1 MKKPL
6 MITAISIIL
15 IFQSF
20 VAAQD
25 LIENSAEEAMETMRG
40 LVLEV
45 EESGLDDVFV
55 VQEVTLEIYSGSLE
69 GTIEVVENHLSDH
82 PVYDIP
88 VEPGDRVLLM
98 KEVSENGDYGL
109 HITEYV
115 RDRSIFKL
123 TVVFAML
130 LLLVGR
136 WKGLKTLLTLS
147 ITFFMIVQVLLPGML
162 KGYSPIL
169 LSLFSS
175 FVITL
180 VTIFII
186 NGVNSKSFSAIIGIF
201 GGLIAAGIVMF
212 WAGSQVKL
220 TGLSSEEATMLMYIP
235 QSVSFDFRDLL
246 FAGIIMGALG
256 AVMDVGISVASAME
270 EVRRVHPSISVGEL
284 MKSGMNVGQ
293 DIMGTMSNTLILAYT
308 GAALPLLLLFM
319 AYDATM
325 IEILNLDII
334 ATEVVR
340 ALSGSVGLVLTVP
353 MTVLASAVLLNR
365 NTKKTPKG

>member
-6 MITAISIIL
+6 IIISISMFL

-25 LIENSAEEAMETMRG
+25 LIENNTDATMETMRG
-40 LVLEV
+40 VVLEV
-45 EESGLDDVFV
+45 EESGPDDVFA

-69 GTIEVVENHLSDH
+69 GTIEMVENHLSDH

-98 KEVSENGDYGL
+98 KEVSENGEYEL

-115 RDRSIFKL
+115 RDRSIFL
-123 TVVFAML
+123 LALFFAIL

-147 ITFFMIVQVLLPGML
+147 ITFFMIIQVLLPGML

-175 FVITL
+175 FMITL
-180 VTIFII
+180 LTIFII
-186 NGVNSKSFSAIIGIF
+186 NGFNSKSFSAIIGIF
-201 GGLIAAGIVMF
+201 GGLTAAGFVMF
-212 WAGSQVKL
+212 WAGTQAKL

-235 QSVSFDFRDLL
+235 QAVSFDFRDLL

-270 EVRRVHPSISVGEL
+270 EVRRVHPGISIREL

-325 IEILNLDII
+325 MDILNLDII

-353 MTVLASAVLLNR
+353 LTVLSSAILLNR
-365 NTKKTPKG
+365 NTKSLPK